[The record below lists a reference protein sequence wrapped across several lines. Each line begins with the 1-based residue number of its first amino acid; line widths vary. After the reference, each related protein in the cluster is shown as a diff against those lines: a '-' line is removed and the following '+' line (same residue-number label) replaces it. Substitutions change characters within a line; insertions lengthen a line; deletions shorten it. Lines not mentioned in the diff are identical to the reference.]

1 MIYMMFLA
9 EKLVQVTFRAEN
21 IFKKSQRGL
30 VWSNIYHTLRINNKE
45 KKKGEREEEE
55 GKNTR
60 SRRRKERRELG
71 SWVERTGGGAGKAR
85 AEPELFPSP
94 PKSEGLSI
102 LGISSPPH
110 LIRS

>member
-9 EKLVQVTFRAEN
+9 EKLVQVIFRAEN

-55 GKNTR
+55 RKNTR
-60 SRRRKERRELG
+60 SRRRKDRSGRRRRRKRGERQ
-71 SWVERTGGGAGKAR
+71 
-85 AEPELFPSP
+85 
-94 PKSEGLSI
+94 
-102 LGISSPPH
+102 
-110 LIRS
+110 

>member
-9 EKLVQVTFRAEN
+9 EKLVQVTFRADN

-55 GKNTR
+55 GKR
-60 SRRRKERRELG
+60 RGKRRKQLLRFHCVPDTAL
-71 SWVERTGGGAGKAR
+71 RT
-85 AEPELFPSP
+85 
-94 PKSEGLSI
+94 
-102 LGISSPPH
+102 
-110 LIRS
+110 

>member
-60 SRRRKERRELG
+60 SRRRKERRERRRRR
-71 SWVERTGGGAGKAR
+71 ERRSRRKRGERQWQGRRKAK
-85 AEPELFPSP
+85 E
-94 PKSEGLSI
+94 KK
-102 LGISSPPH
+102 
-110 LIRS
+110 